1 MLDYYW
7 GRSRSGSAYLVRHSD
22 GKSAV
27 ARITRA
33 KIFLKVLSR
42 TCRRNH
48 YCGYAAVTDCTPPTA
63 HIPERYIMVT
73 ATMILIFIYIYFF
86 SPSVYN
92 WTPSKRLI
100 LLKYFVCVCVCVW
113 MGPRMVKDSQ
123 LDLIRRVTRVADT
136 GWLVRLQ
143 QRSNYLYWLISY
155 LGDTDE
161 IKKQLNLLIAMEIK

>member
-1 MLDYYW
+1 
-7 GRSRSGSAYLVRHSD
+7 
-22 GKSAV
+22 
-27 ARITRA
+27 
-33 KIFLKVLSR
+33 
-42 TCRRNH
+42 
-48 YCGYAAVTDCTPPTA
+48 
-63 HIPERYIMVT
+63 
-73 ATMILIFIYIYFF
+73 
-86 SPSVYN
+86 
-92 WTPSKRLI
+92 
-100 LLKYFVCVCVCVW
+100 